1 MTLDYGPMSHT
12 PKESTFGAR
21 LAEARRNAGLTQ
33 AQLGEGLGPDGRDL
47 QKATVSS
54 WEVGASQP
62 SASQI
67 AKLCE
72 RLCVSADYLLGIAS
86 NDSERARA

>member
-1 MTLDYGPMSHT
+1 MTT
-12 PKESTFGAR
+12 PANESTFGSR

-33 AQLGEGLGPDGRDL
+33 AQLGEGLGPDKRDL

-62 SASQI
+62 NAAQLV
-67 AKLCE
+67 KLCE
-72 RLCVSADYLLGIAS
+72 RLNVSADYLLGVSA
-86 NDSERARA
+86 NDERKAVKHG